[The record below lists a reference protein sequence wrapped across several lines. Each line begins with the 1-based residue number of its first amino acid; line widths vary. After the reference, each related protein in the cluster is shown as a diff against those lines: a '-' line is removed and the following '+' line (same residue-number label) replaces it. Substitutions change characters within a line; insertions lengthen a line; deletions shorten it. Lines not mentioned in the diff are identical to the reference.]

1 MTKRIL
7 NERLKEIRQ
16 TLSWMQ
22 QQVNNNKVDELG
34 RDTFE
39 DLMCLASEL
48 YHDYADE
55 YDPE

>member
-34 RDTFE
+34 RDTF
-39 DLMCLASEL
+39 D
-48 YHDYADE
+48 HDYADE